1 MPSASS
7 FSPVAAPSSGRSE
20 SSLRGALL
28 AAGFS
33 AVALVLVGCDT
44 KDTPKPPDQPA
55 AEASPEAG
63 PAAAAPAPPADAA
76 PAEDDLEIIS
86 TDKKKKT
93 ITFRDKK
100 TGKTET
106 LPMDEFYKRASERE
120 KARAQNAQPQVQPGI
135 KEVKPEDL
143 PPWVVPY
150 PNAEIKNNFQADNP
164 KTLAGRLIMASDDAP
179 ETVANF
185 YEKLLKDSEF
195 TVVRTNSNEAH
206 AVSARRQSGEVVMVS
221 AMPNKELKKTTV
233 MVNYLRPAPKDK

>member
-1 MPSASS
+1 MPSAPLFLSVSAFSS
-7 FSPVAAPSSGRSE
+7 VPSEPG
-20 SSLRGALL
+20 LRRGLL
-28 AAGFS
+28 ALSFS
-33 AVALVLVGCDT
+33 AVALVLVGCNT
-44 KDTPKPPDQPA
+44 KDAPKSPDQPTA
-55 AEASPEAG
+55 Q
-63 PAAAAPAPPADAA
+63 AAPTEQSPAPSAEAA

-93 ITFRDKK
+93 ITFRNKK

-120 KARAQNAQPQVQPGI
+120 QARARNAQPQLQPGI

-143 PPWVVPY
+143 PPWVVIY
-150 PNAEIKNNFQADNP
+150 PNAEIKNNLQAENP
-164 KTLAGRLIMASDDAP
+164 NTLAGRLIMASDDAP

-195 TVVRTNSNEAH
+195 TVVRTGSGETQ

-221 AMPNKELKKTTV
+221 ATPNKELKKTTV
-233 MVNYLRPAPKDK
+233 MLNYMRIATNN

>member
-7 FSPVAAPSSGRSE
+7 FSSFAVLSSVSSE
-20 SSLRGALL
+20 SGLRRGLL
-28 AAGFS
+28 ALSLS

-55 AEASPEAG
+55 AQ
-63 PAAAAPAPPADAA
+63 AAPTETASAPPANTA

-150 PNAEIKNNFQADNP
+150 PNAEIKNNVQADNP

>member
-7 FSPVAAPSSGRSE
+7 FSPVAALSSVCSE
-20 SSLRGALL
+20 SGLRGTLL
-28 AAGFS
+28 AVGFS
-33 AVALVLVGCDT
+33 AAVLVLVGCDT

-55 AEASPEAG
+55 AQ
-63 PAAAAPAPPADAA
+63 AAPAETASAPPANAA

-143 PPWVVPY
+143 PPWVMLY
-150 PNAEIKNNFQADNP
+150 PNAEIKNNVQADNP
-164 KTLAGRLIMASDDAP
+164 KTLAGRIIMVSDDAP
-179 ETVANF
+179 ETVASF

-195 TVVRTNSNEAH
+195 TVVRTGSGEAQ

>member
-1 MPSASS
+1 VPSAPL
-7 FSPVAAPSSGRSE
+7 FSPVAAFSSVPSEPG
-20 SSLRGALL
+20 LRRGLL
-28 AAGFS
+28 ALSFS

-44 KDTPKPPDQPA
+44 KDTPKPPDQQPA
-55 AEASPEAG
+55 VQ
-63 PAAAAPAPPADAA
+63 AAPTEQSPAPPAEAA
-76 PAEDDLEIIS
+76 PAEDELEIIS

-120 KARAQNAQPQVQPGI
+120 KARAQKAQPQAQPGI

-143 PPWVVPY
+143 PPWVVIY
-150 PNAEIKNNFQADNP
+150 PNAEIKNNLQAENP
-164 KTLAGRLIMASDDAP
+164 NTLAGRLIMASDDAP

-195 TVVRTNSNEAH
+195 TVVRTGSGETQ

-221 AMPNKELKKTTV
+221 AMPNKELKKTGI
-233 MVNYLRPAPKDK
+233 MLNYLRPAPKDK

>member
-1 MPSASS
+1 MPSAPL
-7 FSPVAAPSSGRSE
+7 FSPVAAFSSVLSEPGRR
-20 SSLRGALL
+20 RGLL
-28 AAGFS
+28 ALGFS
-33 AVALVLVGCDT
+33 AIALVLVGCDT

-55 AEASPEAG
+55 Q
-63 PAAAAPAPPADAA
+63 AAPTEQSPAPPAKAA

-106 LPMDEFYKRASERE
+106 LPMDEFYKRTSERE
-120 KARAQNAQPQVQPGI
+120 KARAQNAQPQAQPGI

-143 PPWVVPY
+143 PPWVVIY
-150 PNAEIKNNFQADNP
+150 PNAEIKNNLQAENP
-164 KTLAGRLIMASDDAP
+164 NTLAGRLIMASDDAP
-179 ETVANF
+179 ETVASF

-195 TVVRTNSNEAH
+195 TVVRTGSSETQ

-221 AMPNKELKKTTV
+221 AMPNKELKKTGI
-233 MVNYLRPAPKDK
+233 MLNYLRPAPKDK